1 MHDDFTPHADEL
13 LEAIHLA
20 YDDSTYPSE
29 FLSHYDIM
37 ECLGEGNGCD
47 TFLVQDGQGI
57 PYVAKCYNRGV
68 WELDSH
74 DDMLTTL
81 DHPGLPKHVASYTN
95 EHMTAMVRTFV
106 PGVSLDRHARTRNLS
121 EQNIVSLCVK
131 LCDVL
136 AYLHHRPQ
144 PIIHRDIKPANIIV
158 RPDGGVSLIDFDIA
172 RVYREG
178 SDADTRFFGT
188 VAYAPPEQYGFSQT
202 DCRADIYAL
211 GVVLRFLLTGSPREN
226 RNVRVYRPLE
236 KIIARCTAFDPN
248 RRYADVDQVRRAL
261 LRANPRSQGLRIAGV
276 GVATCLACA
285 LFVFVGVQVW
295 RAATWSPF
303 NDDAIPA
310 VLNDEERIADAV
322 AYMQATHGTHL
333 FDGSSEIATM
343 GLLRQALVEVY
354 GLDRDYAYGYQ
365 TEGLPTESDE
375 YFMAWGLDDDQ
386 YLRRDVAVYAAVKV
400 HDPTLVAEDQWSK
413 LSDDNGEYPGSRVAQ
428 LFADEHGI
436 TVGANR
442 PYDITVGELAL
453 LFANAD
459 RVFGQQ

>member
-1 MHDDFTPHADEL
+1 MHANTTPQTNEL
-13 LEAIHLA
+13 LEAIRIA
-20 YDDSTYPSE
+20 YDDSIYPSE
-29 FLSHYDIM
+29 FLSRYDIM

-47 TFLVQDGQGI
+47 TFLVQDERGT
-57 PYVAKCYNRGV
+57 PYVAKCYDKDA
-68 WELDSH
+68 WELSSH
-74 DDMLTTL
+74 NDVLESL
-81 DHPGLPKHVASYTN
+81 DHPSLPKHVASFAN
-95 EHMTAMVRTFV
+95 ERMTVMVRAYV
-106 PGVSLDRHARTRNLS
+106 PGASLDRYAHTHNLS
-121 EQNIVSLCVK
+121 EQDIVSLCVK
-131 LCDVL
+131 LCYVL

-144 PIIHRDIKPANIIV
+144 PIIHRDIKPANVIV
-158 RPDGGVSLIDFDIA
+158 HPDGDVSLIDFDIA
-172 RVYREG
+172 RVYRAG
-178 SDADTRFFGT
+178 SDTDTRFFGT

-226 RNVRVYRPLE
+226 RNVRVYRPLQ

-261 LRANPRSQGLRIAGV
+261 VRANPRSQGLRIV
-276 GVATCLACA
+276 GIGAAACLACA
-285 LFVFVGVQVW
+285 LLVFVGMQAW

-310 VLNDEERIADAV
+310 ALNDEDRIADAV
-322 AYMQATHGTHL
+322 SYMQATHGTHL
-333 FDGSSEIATM
+333 FDEPESIATM
-343 GLLRQALVEVY
+343 GLLRKALVEVY
-354 GLDRDYAYGYQ
+354 GLDHDYVYNYQ
-365 TEGLPTESDE
+365 SEGLPTESDD

-386 YLRRDVAVYAAVKV
+386 YLRRDVVVYAVIKV

-413 LSDDNGEYPGSRVAQ
+413 LPDDNGEYPGARVAQ

-436 TVGANR
+436 TKGANR

-459 RVFGQQ
+459 RVFAQ